1 MNKIVKRILISFLVL
16 FILVF
21 ATLLTAPYFFK
32 DKILTLAKQEV
43 NALLNARADFSGIK
57 LSFIRN
63 FPNATVQLQD
73 FSIVGVADFEADT
86 LFYAKDFGMVVN
98 LKSLFADNG
107 YDVKR
112 IEVDEAS
119 VKLRILPDGRANWD
133 IMKEDTLAVEDTS
146 AFAFHFKLQ
155 DFTIKRTN
163 FSYIDEEGDMQLYLT
178 NINHHTTGDLTAD
191 SSLLVTKT
199 TAETVTFVMEGM
211 EYLSKA
217 SAVFDATINA
227 NLNDMKFTFSEN
239 QSQLNAV
246 PFAFDG
252 WLKSID
258 NGWAMDITLLAS
270 EVDFKSLLSLVPAVY
285 ATDFA
290 SLQADGKVSLT
301 GFVKGDMV
309 GDYYP
314 AFGLQ
319 LAVEN
324 AWFKYPDLP
333 KKLDQ
338 ITIKTAITNPG
349 KTLDETVIDVSRFA
363 FRLGNNPFA
372 ASMHI
377 TTPMSDPNVDFKANG
392 KLNLS
397 DIQDFYPLEQGITL
411 QGLLDVDMLL
421 AGRMSYYEKNQYDKF
436 TFAGKID
443 ITKMHL
449 VYPSL
454 PQALKI
460 NKASA
465 LINNRFVELSTLD
478 MQIGRNDIQAQG
490 KLENVVPYVLKN
502 QTLDGQLALQS
513 RYFNASDF
521 MPQDS
526 VQEETDEEP
535 MSVIVLPK
543 NIHFVCTATFDE
555 LVYEKMNFTN
565 ANGKL
570 TIADGD
576 LTINNMSV
584 NAFGGK
590 MLMNGVY
597 STTEPEKPRVDFTLQ
612 IQDVL
617 FSEVSKQVETLS
629 KFAPIL
635 GNALGKF
642 STTFSFN
649 SLLQQDMMP
658 DLASFMGSGKLTTS
672 SVGLENVP
680 ALNAI
685 AKSLKRDDIVPMV
698 VKDIAMMFDIKN
710 GIVTTKPFKFKVKD
724 VDFTLGGQ
732 TGLDKSIAYTGN
744 VRLPDKLNLGKFS
757 NMAIAVGGT
766 FTKPTVKVDL
776 LSTLGAVV
784 EEKKQEIKA
793 QVTEK
798 VDDAKEKAL
807 EDARLRRAK
816 ALEQANKEAD
826 KLLQE
831 AKVAGERLVAEAD
844 KKGKALVAQ
853 ANNPLTKRAAEVSA
867 REMVKEAQKQ
877 ADNLNKRAEE
887 EAKRILLKAEQ
898 SSTF

>member
-1 MNKIVKRILISFLVL
+1 
-16 FILVF
+16 
-21 ATLLTAPYFFK
+21 
-32 DKILTLAKQEV
+32 
-43 NALLNARADFSGIK
+43 
-57 LSFIRN
+57 
-63 FPNATVQLQD
+63 
-73 FSIVGVADFEADT
+73 
-86 LFYAKDFGMVVN
+86 
-98 LKSLFADNG
+98 
-107 YDVKR
+107 
-112 IEVDEAS
+112 
-119 VKLRILPDGRANWD
+119 
-133 IMKEDTLAVEDTS
+133 
-146 AFAFHFKLQ
+146 
-155 DFTIKRTN
+155 
-163 FSYIDEEGDMQLYLT
+163 
-178 NINHHTTGDLTAD
+178 
-191 SSLLVTKT
+191 
-199 TAETVTFVMEGM
+199 
-211 EYLSKA
+211 
-217 SAVFDATINA
+217 
-227 NLNDMKFTFSEN
+227 
-239 QSQLNAV
+239 
-246 PFAFDG
+246 
-252 WLKSID
+252 
-258 NGWAMDITLLAS
+258 
-270 EVDFKSLLSLVPAVY
+270 
-285 ATDFA
+285 
-290 SLQADGKVSLT
+290 
-301 GFVKGDMV
+301 
-309 GDYYP
+309 
-314 AFGLQ
+314 
-319 LAVEN
+319 
-324 AWFKYPDLP
+324 
-333 KKLDQ
+333 
-338 ITIKTAITNPG
+338 
-349 KTLDETVIDVSRFA
+349 
-363 FRLGNNPFA
+363 
-372 ASMHI
+372 
-377 TTPMSDPNVDFKANG
+377 
-392 KLNLS
+392 
-397 DIQDFYPLEQGITL
+397 
-411 QGLLDVDMLL
+411 
-421 AGRMSYYEKNQYDKF
+421 
-436 TFAGKID
+436 
-443 ITKMHL
+443 
-449 VYPSL
+449 
-454 PQALKI
+454 
-460 NKASA
+460 
-465 LINNRFVELSTLD
+465 
-478 MQIGRNDIQAQG
+478 
-490 KLENVVPYVLKN
+490 
-502 QTLDGQLALQS
+502 
-513 RYFNASDF
+513 
-521 MPQDS
+521 
-526 VQEETDEEP
+526 
-535 MSVIVLPK
+535 
-543 NIHFVCTATFDE
+543 
-555 LVYEKMNFTN
+555 VYEKMNFTN

-570 TIADGD
+570 TIADGE

-672 SVGLENVP
+672 SVELENVP

-698 VKDIAMMFDIKN
+698 VKDIAMMFEINN
-710 GIVTTKPFKFKVKD
+710 GKVTTKPFKFKVKD

-826 KLLQE
+826 KLVQE